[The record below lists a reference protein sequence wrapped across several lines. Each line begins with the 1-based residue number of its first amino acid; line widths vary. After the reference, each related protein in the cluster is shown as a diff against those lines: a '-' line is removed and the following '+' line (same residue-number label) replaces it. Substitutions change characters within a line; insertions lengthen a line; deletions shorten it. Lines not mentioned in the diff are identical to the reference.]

1 MRYRTFLVPGTRNL
15 RGGTGVLV
23 DFGSC
28 TWYQGYTQFQES
40 LQVNPNQGCDSVKD
54 SQVMVESWSRR
65 LDCERQIY
73 MCYATGVYNIY
84 SVQRKGL
91 FSDAFLL
98 NEYSSLWL
106 LPGTVT
112 KATTSAKNTGAAQ

>member
-1 MRYRTFLVPGTRNL
+1 MKSQSISSGRHETVFWECVETEKEVRTKRALPDLPGTWYQVPGTRNL

-73 MCYATGVYNIY
+73 MCYATGV
-84 SVQRKGL
+84 
-91 FSDAFLL
+91 
-98 NEYSSLWL
+98 
-106 LPGTVT
+106 
-112 KATTSAKNTGAAQ
+112 